1 MHDVLIIGGGLAGLT
16 AGIHLAQAGK
26 EVVLIEKKSFPQHK
40 VCGEYVSNEILGYL
54 QNLGANPFD
63 IAANPVQR
71 FQLSAPSGKTVEAQ
85 LPLGGF
91 GVRRYAFD
99 EFLFEKAKESGV
111 TVIEKTT
118 VTNVHFQDNSF
129 EITCQKGKKFQAKI
143 VLGSFGKRSNLDKSL
158 NRNFFFQPTD
168 YLGVKHF
175 FAGEFPD
182 DLVVLHNFD
191 GGYCGAI
198 QVEDK
203 SISVA
208 YLTRAAYLQK
218 YGNLQKMEEALLFKN
233 PILKQLFTENKPL
246 LERPQTI
253 SNISFKSKEVVQNHI
268 LMIGDAAG
276 MIPPVCGNGMAMGIH
291 AAKMASELVL
301 LFLDGQIERNF
312 LEKSFAKQWRQTFG
326 KRVFWGRQIQRFMG
340 QPQLSEFA
348 VGTLRAL
355 PKILPTVIKR
365 THGEKIA

>member
-1 MHDVLIIGGGLAGLT
+1 MYDVLIIGGGLAGLT
-16 AGIHLAQAGK
+16 AGIHLSKAGK
-26 EVVLIEKKSFPQHK
+26 KVVLIEKKSFPQHK
-40 VCGEYVSNEILGYL
+40 VCGEYVSNEVLQYL
-54 QNLGANPFD
+54 KNLGANPFD
-63 IAANPVQR
+63 IGANAVQK
-71 FQLSAPSGKTVEAQ
+71 FQLSAPSGKIVETE

-91 GVRRYAFD
+91 GIRRYAFD
-99 EFLFEKAKESGV
+99 EFLFKKAQETGV
-111 TVIEKTT
+111 TVFEKMS
-118 VTNVHFQDNSF
+118 VTEVQFKGDFF
-129 EITCQKGKKFQAKI
+129 EINCQKGENFQAKI

-158 NRNFFFQPTD
+158 NRGFFSQPTD

-175 FAGEFPD
+175 FEGKFPK

-208 YLTRAAYLQK
+208 YLTKAAYLQK
-218 YGNLQKMEEALLFKN
+218 HGNLQKMEEALLYKN
-233 PILKQLFTENKPL
+233 PILKQLFTTNKPL
-246 LERPQTI
+246 LKRPQTI

-291 AAKMASELVL
+291 AAKMVSELVL
-301 LFLDGQIERNF
+301 SFLNGKIDRTV
-312 LEKSFAKQWRQTFG
+312 LEQTFEKQWRKAFG

-340 QPQLSEFA
+340 QPQLSELA
-348 VGTLRAL
+348 IGTLSAI
-355 PKILPTVIKR
+355 PKIFPTIIKK
-365 THGEKIA
+365 THGQPI